1 MVGDDEAAD
10 DEEAAETAE
19 ECDGFIEPKGACYH
33 GDEGLGV
40 KVVVGG
46 HGAYCL
52 HGFVPDDVGGDGTY
66 YDEKEEVEHEFGLGE
81 VEDESEVARF
91 LLEQK
96 QWK

>member
-19 ECDGFIEPKGACYH
+19 EGDGFIEPDGACYH